1 MTSETSPSTASRA
14 AAPLSSPSTARF
26 GAYETV
32 LYAVTVF
39 GWSTS
44 WIAMKMQVA
53 GSMPETALFWRF
65 VVSAA
70 MMWGWVVVARLPTRF
85 PARMHLGFAAL
96 GVFIFSMNFDFFYHA
111 ATGLPSGLLSV
122 IFSLA
127 SVINLLMGRIAFG
140 QRIAPR
146 VLVGGLLGFGGV
158 AAMFWP
164 RIAGADFDAAALQ
177 ALALG
182 LVGTTFFCTGNML
195 SSVVQRR
202 GVPVI
207 SAAAWGM
214 TWAIGILAVAVLVRG
229 GSFTV
234 EPSAAWVGSLLWLAL
249 FSSVAAFWAYLTLL
263 GRIGAARAG
272 YATVMFPVFAL
283 AISTVFEGYV
293 WTLPAV
299 VGLIAVMA
307 GNLFVLR
314 H

>member
-1 MTSETSPSTASRA
+1 MASQTTSSTRA
-14 AAPLSSPSTARF
+14 AGAGLAPPPSGRF
-26 GAYETV
+26 GAYEGV

-53 GSMPETALFWRF
+53 GSVPETALFWRF

-70 MMWGWVVVARLPTRF
+70 VMWGWVVVARLPARF

-111 ATGLPSGLLSV
+111 AAGLPSGLLSV

-127 SVINLLMGRIAFG
+127 SVINLLMGRIVFG
-140 QRIAPR
+140 HRVTPR

-164 RIAGADFDAAALQ
+164 RIAGATFDHAALV
-177 ALALG
+177 ALGLG

-214 TWAIGILAVAVLVRG
+214 TWAIGILAVAALLAG
-229 GSFTV
+229 GGFAVELTV
-234 EPSAAWVGSLLWLAL
+234 AWVGSLLWLAL

-283 AISTVFEGYV
+283 AISTAFEGYV
-293 WTLPAV
+293 WTTPAI
-299 VGLIAVMA
+299 VGLLAVMA